1 MSCCGGGLA
10 ADLASE
16 TNDPARLLQA
26 EELAHA
32 GRAQD
37 DGTVQYVFSVPDVS
51 CGRCI
56 STIERA
62 LSGLEGVV
70 AARVNLTMRRVTV
83 TLDSPDRPALIV
95 PDTLERV
102 GFRATSI
109 DLGDLDVLEQQRE
122 SARLLKALAV
132 AGFAAANIMLLSV
145 SVWSGAD
152 AATRDLFHLVSALIA
167 VPTIAYSGQV
177 FFRSAFAALRAGRM
191 NMDVPISLGVLL
203 ALGMSLAQS
212 LTGGEEAYFDAAVT
226 LLFFLL
232 IGRFLDQRMRERAR
246 SAVTSLTRLAAK
258 GATAVEGDTLRY
270 VPLDEVRPGMILR
283 VAAGERVPVDAEI
296 LRGTSALDRSLVTGE
311 SEPSPAIVGD
321 RIEAGTLNLTGPL
334 DMRAL
339 KAARDSFLAEIVR
352 MMEAAEVGRGH
363 YVRIADR
370 MARIYAPAVHVLAGA
385 SFLGWLLATGG
396 DWYQALVIAIAVLII
411 TCPCALGLAVP
422 VVHVLGASR
431 LFEAGILMKDG
442 SALERLAEIDRV
454 VLDKT
459 GTLTTGTPLV
469 VRSDIGEGA
478 STAWARALAGHSS
491 HPASRAVRAFLGA
504 GPALPLADIRE
515 VAGCGIEA
523 RSDDGRLMRLG
534 RADWAAAIAAPG
546 AALPGDGPAFAV
558 EGGACAGFVLAETLR
573 ADTKAAIAALAD
585 AGLGVELLSGDAAG
599 PVGRLAQGLGIG
611 RFASVQTPAMKID
624 RIRALQQQGHRVLM
638 VGDGLNDAPSLAAGD
653 VSMAPASACD
663 AGRQAADF
671 VFTRD
676 SLLAVPFAHR
686 IAMRAKDLVRQ
697 NFGLAIIY
705 NCFAVPLAVAGYVT
719 PLVAAI
725 AMSTS
730 SIIVIG
736 NSLRLTVGRRER
748 QRVGA
753 PAVRQPAD
761 ASAGAAATV
770 VAAQPLQERAA

>member
-10 ADLASE
+10 VELAGE
-16 TNDPARLLQA
+16 GADPARLLKA
-26 EELAHA
+26 EELARS
-32 GRAQD
+32 GRLQE
-37 DGTVQYVFSVPDVS
+37 DGSVQYVFAVPDIT

-56 STIERA
+56 STIEAGLAR
-62 LSGLEGVV
+62 LEGVV
-70 AARVNLTMRRVTV
+70 AARVNLTMRRLTV
-83 TLDSPDRPALIV
+83 VLDTEERPAIAVL
-95 PDTLERV
+95 DALERL
-102 GFRATSI
+102 GYRASSI
-109 DLGDLDVLEQQRE
+109 DLGDLDVLGQQRE
-122 SARLLKALAV
+122 SAQLLRALAV

-167 VPTIAYSGQV
+167 VPTIAYSGRV
-177 FFRSAFAALRAGRM
+177 FFRSALAALRNGRM

-203 ALGMSLAQS
+203 ALAMSLAES

-246 SAVTSLTRLAAK
+246 SAVTGLARLAAK
-258 GATAVEGDTLRY
+258 GATEVEGETLRY
-270 VPLDEVRPGMILR
+270 VPLDEVRPDMILR

-296 LRGTSALDRSLVTGE
+296 LRGSSALDRSLVTGE
-311 SEPSPAIVGD
+311 SEPAAALVGD
-321 RIEAGTLNLTGPL
+321 RIEAGTLNLSGPL
-334 DMRAL
+334 DVRAL
-339 KAARDSFLAEIVR
+339 KAAKDSFLAEIMR

-370 MARIYAPAVHVLAGA
+370 MARIYSPAVHVLAAA
-385 SFLGWLLATGG
+385 SFLGWLVVTGG
-396 DWYQALVIAIAVLII
+396 DWYHALYIAIAVLII

-422 VVHVLGASR
+422 VVHVIGASR

-459 GTLTTGTPLV
+459 GTLTTGTPRV
-469 VRSDIGEGA
+469 VRANVSDAA
-478 STAWARALAGHSS
+478 SAAWARALAGHST
-491 HPASRAVRAFLGA
+491 HPASRAVRAYLGV
-504 GPALPLADIRE
+504 GPTLPLLDIRE
-515 VAGCGIEA
+515 VAGSGIEA
-523 RSDDGRLMRLG
+523 RSDDGRRLRLG
-534 RADWAAAIAAPG
+534 RADWVAEIAAPD
-546 AALPGDGPAFAV
+546 APPPADGPAFAV
-558 EGGACAGFVLAETLR
+558 EGGPCGGFVLAETLR
-573 ADTKAAIAALAD
+573 ADTAAAIEGL
-585 AGLGVELLSGDAAG
+585 GKSRLGVELLSGDAEA
-599 PVGRLAQGLGIG
+599 PVDRLARGLGID
-611 RFASVQTPAMKID
+611 RFAAAQTPAMKIA
-624 RIRALQQQGHRVLM
+624 RIRALQAEGHRVLM

-686 IAMRAKDLVRQ
+686 VALRAKDLVRQ
-697 NFGLAIIY
+697 NFGLAILY

-725 AMSTS
+725 AMSSS

-736 NSLRLTVGRRER
+736 NSLRLTRRGSESRLSGRTKAAAG
-748 QRVGA
+748 VD
-753 PAVRQPAD
+753 AVVAAEAAD
-761 ASAGAAATV
+761 ASRT
-770 VAAQPLQERAA
+770 LQEQAA

>member
-10 ADLASE
+10 AGVAGE
-16 TNDPARLLQA
+16 TGDPARLLKA

-32 GRAQD
+32 GRLQD
-37 DGTVQYVFSVPDVS
+37 DGTVQYVFAVPDIS

-56 STIERA
+56 STIETA
-62 LSGLEGVV
+62 LASLEGVV
-70 AARVNLTMRRVTV
+70 SARVNLTMRRVTV
-83 TLDSPDRPALIV
+83 VLDKVDRPALIV
-95 PDTLERV
+95 PETLERI
-102 GFRATSI
+102 GYRATSI
-109 DLGDLDVLEQQRE
+109 DLGDLDVLGQQRE
-122 SARLLKALAV
+122 SAQLLKALAV

-177 FFRSAFAALRAGRM
+177 FFRSAFAALRGGRM

-203 ALGMSLAQS
+203 ALAMSLAES

-246 SAVTSLTRLAAK
+246 SAVTGLARLAAK
-258 GATAVEGDTLRY
+258 GVTVVEGDALRY

-296 LRGTSALDRSLVTGE
+296 LRGSSALDRSLVTGE
-311 SEPSPAIVGD
+311 SEPSAAAVGD
-321 RIEAGTLNLTGPL
+321 RIEAGTLNLTGSL
-334 DMRAL
+334 DMLAL
-339 KAARDSFLAEIVR
+339 KAAKDSFLAEIVR

-370 MARIYAPAVHVLAGA
+370 MARIYSPAVHILAAA
-385 SFLGWLLATGG
+385 SFLGWLVATGG
-396 DWYQALVIAIAVLII
+396 DWYHALYIAIAVLII

-422 VVHVLGASR
+422 VVHVIGASR

-459 GTLTTGTPLV
+459 GTLTTGTPRV
-469 VRSDIGEGA
+469 VRADIGEGA
-478 STAWARALAGHSS
+478 PAAWARALAGHST
-491 HPASRAVRAFLGA
+491 HPASRAVRAWLGA
-504 GPALPLADIRE
+504 GPTLPLVDIQE
-515 VAGCGIEA
+515 VAGCGIEG
-523 RSDDGRLMRLG
+523 RSDDGRLVRLG
-534 RADWAAAIAAPG
+534 RADWAAEIASPG
-546 AALPGDGPAFAV
+546 GALPGNGPAFAV
-558 EGGACAGFVLAETLR
+558 EGGACGGFVLAETLR
-573 ADTKAAIAALAD
+573 PDTAAAIGALAR
-585 AGLGVELLSGDAAG
+585 ARLGVELLSGDAAG
-599 PVGRLAQGLGIG
+599 PVDRLAQGLGID
-611 RFASVQTPAMKID
+611 RFASSQTPAMKIA
-624 RIRALQQQGHRVLM
+624 RIHALQAEGHRVLM

-676 SLLAVPFAHR
+676 SLMAVPFAHR
-686 IAMRAKDLVRQ
+686 IALRAKDLVRQ
-697 NFGLAIIY
+697 NFGLAILY

-719 PLVAAI
+719 PLVAAV
-725 AMSTS
+725 AMSS
-730 SIIVIG
+730 SSVIVIG
-736 NSLRLTVGRRER
+736 NSLRLTRGGSERRLSGR
-748 QRVGA
+748 QA
-753 PAVRQPAD
+753 PQQLPETLA
-761 ASAGAAATV
+761 ASGSAASPE
-770 VAAQPLQERAA
+770 PLQEQAA